1 MRRLAQIALV
11 AALGLAAGA
20 GLARAE
26 STNVVKIGQ
35 IEAQTGPN
43 AIYGWMSSQ
52 GAPIAVDEINKA
64 GGFKVG
70 DTTYKLELIALDTRG
85 DPKEAT
91 VQLKRLLELDK
102 VKFVFG
108 PFLSN
113 VFVTLFPYAKQF
125 NNKFLMLGGGT
136 RIHDF
141 VGQPG
146 NDFII
151 RTWNWD
157 SGPNGFGERM
167 VDYLIKKANPKK
179 IALLFQND
187 QGGRVLGEIY
197 EPIFKA
203 KGIETVTEYFEPGT
217 KDFSAVLAKLA
228 TFKPDYLFPGY
239 SDAALYDIV
248 RQATEGNYFRNFFL
262 VRGSLGPGMKNK
274 DGIESYIVYVPKYFE
289 QAERTNEKVKHF
301 VEAYKAFYKREF
313 PYDQA
318 PLCSSSCYDHVYML
332 VEAMKKAGTVD
343 DVAKIREALLSMT
356 YSGLWKIKF
365 DQRAEEVFDFDIVE
379 LKKGGA
385 VEVTRVEP

>member
-1 MRRLAQIALV
+1 MHYIARIAATAAFCVASVASLRAQD
-11 AALGLAAGA
+11 
-20 GLARAE
+20 
-26 STNVVKIGQ
+26 VVKLGQ

-43 AIYGWMSSQ
+43 AIYGWMGSQ
-52 GAPIAVDEINKA
+52 GVPMAVDEINKA

-70 DTTYKLELIALDTRG
+70 DKTYKLELISLDTRG

-91 VQLKRLLELDK
+91 IELKRLLEQDK
-102 VKFVFG
+102 ARFVFG

-113 VFVTLFPYAKQF
+113 VFVTVLPYAKQF
-125 NNKFLMLGGGT
+125 DGKFLLLGGAT

-146 NDFII
+146 HDFVI

-157 SGPNGFGERM
+157 AGPNGFGERM
-167 VDYLIKKANPKK
+167 VDYLIKTASPKK
-179 IALLFQND
+179 VAMLFQND

-197 EPIFKA
+197 EPLFKA

-217 KDFSAVLAKLA
+217 KDFTPVLAKLA
-228 TFKPDYLFPGY
+228 AFKADYLFPGY
-239 SDAALYDIV
+239 SDAPLYDIV
-248 RQATEGNYFRNFFL
+248 RQATEGNFIRKFFL

-274 DGIESYIVYVPKYFE
+274 DGIEDYIVYVPKYFE
-289 QAERTNEKVKHF
+289 DAEKISPKVKGF

-332 VEAMKKAGTVD
+332 VAAMQRAGTVE
-343 DVAKIREALLSMT
+343 DVGKIRAALLSFT
-356 YSGLWKIKF
+356 YSGVWTIKF
-365 DQRAEEVFDFDIVE
+365 DQRGEQIFNFDIVH
-379 LKKGGA
+379 LKKGG
-385 VEVTRVEP
+385 ELQITRVEP